1 MTLAQIIRRVL
12 IAELP
17 IDHRLLDF
25 DIRVRL
31 LLHSSP
37 PATMRALADTIGAGV
52 ETVRRSLIRLREC
65 GWVEDVGKAPRGAL
79 LVAACLPLP
88 VEELVA
94 DRLQVVRNSVDWLG
108 QWLMRCWLDFLV
120 AEAHYIDNS
129 RPAWLKSPGLG
140 RLELDRDYPRQ
151 RVGYEFQGQQHFT
164 EGGPFA
170 PDRKKFEERVMLDNI
185 KAGICVRNRYRL
197 IEVVKEDLTREIMLA
212 KTKGYLPIANYHVD
226 SPIERALTE
235 MSMAYINS

>member
-17 IDHRLLDF
+17 STIGCS
-25 DIRVRL
+25 ISTSGRL

-37 PATMRALADTIGAGV
+37 PATMRALADTTGAGV

-94 DRLQVVRNSVDWLG
+94 DRLQVVKQRGLAG